1 MRDWAELRQ
10 SRYSRESLPT
20 FSSRLTMPLP
30 CLRPIALALGL
41 CAAVPALAAPVTYE
55 IDPQHTY
62 PSFEADHLGGVSVW
76 RGKFDKTAGQVVMDR
91 EAGNGG
97 LDIVVEM
104 DSVDFGLAQMNAVAK
119 GQEIFDVE
127 RFPQARFRG
136 QLEGFRDG
144 APTRA
149 VGELTLHGVT
159 KPLTLEIRSFKCVPH
174 ALFKRELCGADAYGT
189 LQRDQFGLDAGRN
202 FGFRMEV
209 GLRIQ
214 VEALATR

>member
-1 MRDWAELRQ
+1 MPLL
-10 SRYSRESLPT
+10 SLPRLFT
-20 FSSRLTMPLP
+20 VAALCSSLF
-30 CLRPIALALGL
+30 AQ
-41 CAAVPALAAPVTYE
+41 AAPVTYE

-76 RGKFDKTAGQVVMDR
+76 RGKFEKSAGQVVMDR

-136 QLEGFRDG
+136 QLEGFANG
-144 APTRA
+144 APMRA
-149 VGELTLHGVT
+149 VGELTLHGIT
-159 KPLTLEIRSFKCVPH
+159 RPLTLEIRSFKCVPH
-174 ALFKRELCGADAYGT
+174 PLFKRELCGADAYGT
-189 LQRDQFGLDAGRN
+189 LQRDQFGLDAGKN
-202 FGFRMEV
+202 WGFRMEV

-214 VEALATR
+214 VEALAVR

>member
-1 MRDWAELRQ
+1 
-10 SRYSRESLPT
+10 
-20 FSSRLTMPLP
+20 MPLSSP
-30 CLRPIALALGL
+30 RRLIAGLGL
-41 CAAVPALAAPVTYE
+41 CASLTAQAAPVTYE

-62 PSFEADHLGGVSVW
+62 PSFEADHLNGVSVW
-76 RGKFDKTAGQVVMDR
+76 RGKFRKTAGQVVMDR
-91 EAGNGG
+91 EAGHGG

-104 DSVDFGLAQMNAVAK
+104 DSIDFGLAQMNAVAK

-136 QLEGFRDG
+136 QLEGFANG

-159 KPLTLEIRSFKCVPH
+159 RPLTLEIRTFKCVPH
-174 ALFKRELCGADAYGT
+174 PLFKRELCGADAYGT
-189 LQRDQFGLDAGRN
+189 LQRDQFGIEAGRN

>member
-1 MRDWAELRQ
+1 MP
-10 SRYSRESLPT
+10 PT
-20 FSSRLTMPLP
+20 PLHP
-30 CLRPIALALGL
+30 LIASFAL
-41 CAAVPALAAPVTYE
+41 CASLCASLAARAAPVTYE

-91 EAGNGG
+91 EAGTGG

-136 QLEGFRDG
+136 QLEGFQDG

-174 ALFKRELCGADAYGT
+174 PLFKRELCGADAYAT
-189 LQRDQFGLDAGRN
+189 LQRDQFGLDAGKS

-214 VEALATR
+214 VEGLATR

>member
-1 MRDWAELRQ
+1 
-10 SRYSRESLPT
+10 
-20 FSSRLTMPLP
+20 MPLSSP
-30 CLRPIALALGL
+30 RLLIAGLGL
-41 CAAVPALAAPVTYE
+41 CASLIAQAAPVTYE

-76 RGKFDKTAGQVVMDR
+76 RGKFGKSAGQVVMDR
-91 EAGNGG
+91 EAGHGG

-104 DSVDFGLAQMNAVAK
+104 DSVDFGLAQMNAVAR

-136 QLEGFRDG
+136 QLEGFANG

-159 KPLTLEIRSFKCVPH
+159 RPLTLEIKSFKCVPH
-174 ALFKRELCGADAYGT
+174 PLFKRELCGADAYGT
-189 LQRDQFGLDAGRN
+189 LQRDQFGLEAGKN
-202 FGFRMEV
+202 FGFRMDV

-214 VEALATR
+214 VEALAVR